1 VKSSFHLTI
10 IEARFF
16 FFGLLRKPI
25 LGWNQTH
32 GSPEYSKYSLQM
44 HELGDLFPNQ
54 DISQV
59 LPLLSGHV
67 IVTVFYNHGKGS
79 RNRDYGAEIYP
90 QGLKRE
96 KSFLSC
102 TKLFDDQNR
111 AYTGTSTE

>member
-1 VKSSFHLTI
+1 
-10 IEARFF
+10 
-16 FFGLLRKPI
+16 
-25 LGWNQTH
+25 
-32 GSPEYSKYSLQM
+32 M